1 MKVWIKRSY
10 KAGIVSEV
18 DINEIDGV
26 LWDNTSG
33 GRKEKHFGYAL
44 YGYINYNLAKELVDC
59 SGKHG
64 HIAGSA
70 KIMIPKSL
78 NCRGENKEAYRLLS
92 EQAGVKPAC
101 REAGQIACTKRI
113 LEILVSEREI
123 IRKSLREKLIL
134 EKYESGLI
142 RRALK
147 TMEKDGRLNFAGKAC
162 HGQVISLGNF

>member
-10 KAGIVSEV
+10 KAGIFSEV

-33 GRKEKHFGYAL
+33 GWKEKHFGYAL
-44 YGYINYNLAKELVDC
+44 YGHISYNLAKELVDC

-78 NCRGENKEAYRLLS
+78 NRRGENKEAYRLLS

-101 REAGQIACTKRI
+101 REEGQVTCPKRI

-123 IRKSLREKLIL
+123 TRQSLREKLIS
-134 EKYESGLI
+134 EKYSK
-142 RRALK
+142 K
-147 TMEKDGRLNFAGKAC
+147 TICDRLNEMNKSGKIKMTGNASSN
-162 HGQVISLGNF
+162 QIITLGNS